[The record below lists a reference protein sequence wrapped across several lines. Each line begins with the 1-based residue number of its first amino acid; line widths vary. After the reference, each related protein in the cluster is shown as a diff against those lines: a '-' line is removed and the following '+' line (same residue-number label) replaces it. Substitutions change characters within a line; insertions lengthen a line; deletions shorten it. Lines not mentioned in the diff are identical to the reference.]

1 MPKQHTPTTVEAGEA
16 LCEGDWKY
24 CTGQYFPTEYRKAA
38 ATVLE
43 YALRE
48 VRRSRP
54 AQKQM
59 PQSIAELKALN
70 EKNGGCWFGR
80 GEMRFFGTKI
90 ESGILRGHYFIS
102 SEQPPHGPRAYTV
115 RSFNDEGDVE
125 TVGDFCSHHSKA
137 DAVEALTEHLKEQTA
152 VAA

>member
-1 MPKQHTPTTVEAGEA
+1 
-16 LCEGDWKY
+16 
-24 CTGQYFPTEYRKAA
+24 
-38 ATVLE
+38 
-43 YALRE
+43 
-48 VRRSRP
+48 
-54 AQKQM
+54 M

-102 SEQPPHGPRAYTV
+102 ANSHHGPRAYTV

-125 TVGDFCSHHSKA
+125 AVGDFLQPPPQQSGRE
-137 DAVEALTEHLKEQTA
+137 VGGTPRNTLEEQTRLLA
-152 VAA
+152 TTL